1 MSKSIVKAC
10 VRYNDRLYTGF
21 DHGECFKKLNED
33 NTTLVHSD
41 IEQGFVDSD
50 GNFVDRKQA
59 MIIAKESGQLRYEP
73 NKETLI
79 SEDLHLDWLNK
90 QAQRIAELEE
100 QLANSIRPKFPRQ
113 EHICGFA
120 FGEIRKYIVVAYLDN
135 NITLC
140 ENIETSE
147 LEWCDNK
154 FLVGTFEE
162 AQAKLKELQGEKK

>member
-1 MSKSIVKAC
+1 MRKSIVKAC
-10 VRYNDRLYTGF
+10 VRYNNRLYTGF

-33 NTTLVHSD
+33 NTIPVHSD

-90 QAQRIAELEE
+90 QAQRIAELEDKWNKLRE
-100 QLANSIRPKFPRQ
+100 WARNSTEVLLYSINDRPAKLGNKKYNYFERKQL
-113 EHICGFA
+113 
-120 FGEIRKYIVVAYLDN
+120 LDK
-135 NITLC
+135 IQ
-140 ENIETSE
+140 E
-147 LEWCDNK
+147 LEN
-154 FLVGTFEE
+154 
-162 AQAKLKELQGEKK
+162 GEKK